1 MRPVKAGKT
10 KQLEGLDDAA
20 LVELARSH
28 DEAAFRLITRRHDK
42 RLYRLV
48 RGILRDDAEAE
59 DVVQETFVRAFTH
72 LSGFRGEARLST
84 WLTRIALNEALDRLR
99 QRHPVVGLEAIDHVN
114 PQGRP
119 RMAGDPSA
127 PRDMNPEAETARSE
141 IRRLLERAID
151 ELPEPFRVVF
161 VLREIE
167 QMSVDET
174 ASQLGV
180 RPETVRTRLHRARR
194 LLRKALGD
202 QLALALTDVFPFEA
216 TRCARLTEAVLDR
229 LASMPKQESR

>member
-1 MRPVKAGKT
+1 MRSVEAGEN
-10 KQLEGLDDAA
+10 KQLADLDDTA

-28 DEAAFRLITRRHDK
+28 DEAAFRLITRRHDR
-42 RLYRLV
+42 RLYRLA

-99 QRHPVVGLEAIDHVN
+99 RRHPVVGLEAIDHIN
-114 PQGRP
+114 LRDRH

-127 PRDMNPEAETARSE
+127 LRDINPEAETARSE
-141 IRRLLERAID
+141 IRRLLEQAID

-167 QMSVDET
+167 QMSVEET
-174 ASQLGV
+174 ASQIDV
-180 RPETVRTRLHRARR
+180 RPETVRTRLHRAHR

-202 QLALALTDVFPFEA
+202 QLASAMTDVFPFEA
-216 TRCARLTEAVLDR
+216 RRCARLTEAVLDR
-229 LASMPKQESR
+229 LARTPPQEAR